1 MTDDIIKLVEYRL
14 MQADETLIAAK
25 ELSANGHYRDAV
37 NRAYYAM
44 FYCGLGLLAAKKL
57 GSSKHSG
64 VLSLFSRHCVKTGLF
79 SNESGRHLRE
89 AFELRQKCDYREFV
103 KIEREQAE
111 EVLRNADKFIA
122 EARQTLARM
131 HPLPE

>member
-1 MTDDIIKLVEYRL
+1 MTDDIVKLVEYRL
-14 MQADETLIAAK
+14 KQADETLIAAK
-25 ELSANGHYRDAV
+25 ELSSKGHYRDAV

-44 FYCGLGLLAAKKL
+44 FYCGLGLLAAKRL

-64 VLSLFSRHCVKTGLF
+64 VLSLFSRHFVKTGLL

-103 KIEREQAE
+103 EIEKEQVE
-111 EVLRNADKFIA
+111 EVMKNADNFIA
-122 EARQTLARM
+122 EARQALTKM
-131 HPLPE
+131 P